1 MQKLIKVQELGVV
14 DYLSAWQMHKQIA
27 DRVLTGKIENT
38 LLLLQH
44 PSVYTAGRR
53 TQLSDRPLDN
63 TPVIDVDRG
72 GKITWHGIGQLVGYP
87 IIKLKNSADVVGF
100 VRELENALIQVC
112 EEFGITA
119 QRYCERSGVWV
130 RDEKGD
136 RKIAA
141 IGLRVAKI
149 RNQVGVADA
158 GCHLQRAFGAD
169 QLASGHPVR
178 TEEGAGEQRIF
189 CGHAQRAA
197 RVRCVLRQAGHILH
211 RRPFL
216 RHSQLQAAL
225 PKAQRIMQRYHR
237 AVFAAVLVNAVQPG
251 DAKVQAAAAHTRH
264 NVPGAL
270 KQNIQR
276 GDGRE
281 AGLILARVGLDHA
294 QTAALQKIEACGF
307 EAALAGQAQADVGA
321 LHNCS

>member
-1 MQKLIKVQELGVV
+1 MQKLVKVQELGVV
-14 DYLSAWQMHKQIA
+14 DYLSAWQMQKQIA
-27 DRVLTGKIENT
+27 DGVLTGKIENT

-141 IGLRVAKI
+141 IGLRVAK
-149 RNQVGVADA
+149 GVSTHGFALNVNPDLSA
-158 GCHLQRAFGAD
+158 YLKII
-169 QLASGHPVR
+169 P
-178 TEEGAGEQRIF
+178 
-189 CGHAQRAA
+189 CG
-197 RVRCVLRQAGHILH
+197 I
-211 RRPFL
+211 P
-216 RHSQLQAAL
+216 
-225 PKAQRIMQRYHR
+225 
-237 AVFAAVLVNAVQPG
+237 
-251 DAKVQAAAAHTRH
+251 DAKVTSISAELGEQI
-264 NVPGAL
+264 
-270 KQNIQR
+270 NIEQ
-276 GDGRE
+276 
-281 AGLILARVGLDHA
+281 VMPV
-294 QTAALQKIEACGF
+294 LQKYICPVLEN
-307 EAALAGQAQADVGA
+307 LAQ
-321 LHNCS
+321 

>member
-1 MQKLIKVQELGVV
+1 MQKLVKVQELGVV
-14 DYLSAWQMHKQIA
+14 DYLSAWEMQKQIA
-27 DRVLTGKIENT
+27 DGVLTGKIENT

-72 GKITWHGIGQLVGYP
+72 GKITWHGVGQLVGYP

-141 IGLRVAKI
+141 IGLRVAK
-149 RNQVGVADA
+149 GVSTHGFALNVNPDLSA
-158 GCHLQRAFGAD
+158 YLKII
-169 QLASGHPVR
+169 P
-178 TEEGAGEQRIF
+178 
-189 CGHAQRAA
+189 CG
-197 RVRCVLRQAGHILH
+197 I
-211 RRPFL
+211 P
-216 RHSQLQAAL
+216 
-225 PKAQRIMQRYHR
+225 
-237 AVFAAVLVNAVQPG
+237 
-251 DAKVQAAAAHTRH
+251 DAKVTSLSAELGEQITIEQ
-264 NVPGAL
+264 VMP
-270 KQNIQR
+270 
-276 GDGRE
+276 
-281 AGLILARVGLDHA
+281 V
-294 QTAALQKIEACGF
+294 LQKYICPVLEN
-307 EAALAGQAQADVGA
+307 LAQ
-321 LHNCS
+321 